1 MKKTLP
7 VFCLLLCCNITALAS
22 FPDTTV
28 KGVYIIFSYSA
39 TIFPDS
45 WRTAAINANGKP
57 ITYSEIERTR
67 DVAIK
72 ALNKYPAPMLAANL
86 KAVYFLK
93 EMAFFNTPFGGTNSA
108 DNLYLTSN
116 GITLGYTNDYI
127 EQTFHHEFSSILFRN
142 HPEYLDTTYY
152 CMEKSQRTRFYL

>member
-1 MKKTLP
+1 
-7 VFCLLLCCNITALAS
+7 
-22 FPDTTV
+22 
-28 KGVYIIFSYSA
+28 
-39 TIFPDS
+39 
-45 WRTAAINANGKP
+45 
-57 ITYSEIERTR
+57 
-67 DVAIK
+67 
-72 ALNKYPAPMLAANL
+72 MLAANL